1 MSFILDKLRNKLK
14 QELKNIETIWT
25 RHSVIIDH
33 ILNHQHTFD
42 WNNIKIMDLE
52 PNYNKRLIS
61 EMLHIKEQKNSI
73 NSQKDIELLDEPYFY
88 LLDILSKVNRYYTN
102 YGKNLK

>member
-1 MSFILDKLRNKLK
+1 
-14 QELKNIETIWT
+14 
-25 RHSVIIDH
+25 
-33 ILNHQHTFD
+33 
-42 WNNIKIMDLE
+42 MDLE
-52 PNYNKRLIS
+52 SHYNKILIL

-73 NSQKDIELLDEPYFY
+73 NSQKDTELLDKSYFC